1 MNFYQLSTSAF
12 RSLSKHKVRSLLTT
26 LGIIIGVISIIAVM
40 SIGEGAK
47 ARVSQTIEKL
57 GSNFIIVL
65 GASPKHVSQR
75 GGLAPTLKEADL
87 KAITFECDDIA
98 HISPAIMQPIKA
110 VSETS
115 NWQTSIAG
123 VNQDYKKIRN
133 WTLTAGEFFSE
144 QDITASRR
152 VAVLGVKVAQELFG
166 AENPIGKMIRIK
178 KLPFKVIGVLEELGK
193 TPDGRDQDDIICS
206 PVTTVQR
213 KLMGKTTYSAFILST
228 KTKERMDA
236 TASLIRAILRQKH
249 NLGPADEDDFTF
261 FTQNDISQASD
272 AASSVLNLLLL
283 IIASI
288 SLIVGG
294 IGIMNIMLVSVTERT
309 KEIGIRMALGAT
321 TSAILIQFI
330 LEAVTICLAG
340 GLVGALLGIGVSK
353 IIGLILGWPI
363 FISKTAIIL
372 SLSSSAL
379 IGLFFGYYPAYKASQ
394 LNPVEAL
401 LDT

>member
-12 RSLSKHKVRSLLTT
+12 RSLSNHKIRSLLTT

-47 ARVSQTIEKL
+47 ARVNQTIEKL

-65 GASPKHVSQR
+65 GSSPKHLSQR
-75 GGLAPTLKEADL
+75 GGLAPTLKEADYEAI
-87 KAITFECDDIA
+87 KAECDDIA
-98 HISPAIMQPIKA
+98 FISPAVMQPTKA

-115 NWQTSIAG
+115 NWQTIVAG
-123 VNQDYKKIRN
+123 VNQDYITVRN
-133 WTLTAGEFFSE
+133 WKLKEGRFFTE
-144 QDITASRR
+144 HDITANHRL
-152 VAVLGVKVAQELFG
+152 AVVGAVSARELFG
-166 AENPIGKMIRIK
+166 TTNPIGKMIRIK
-178 KLPFKVIGVLEELGK
+178 KLPFKIIGVLTELGK
-193 TPDGRDQDDIICS
+193 TPDGRDQDDIIFA

-213 KLMGKTTYSAFILST
+213 KLMGKTTYSAFLLST

-236 TASLIRAILRQKH
+236 TASLIRSILRQKH
-249 NLGPADEDDFTF
+249 HLCRTDEDDFTF

-294 IGIMNIMLVSVTERT
+294 IGIMNIMLVSVKERT
-309 KEIGIRMALGAT
+309 KEIGIRMALGAKKR
-321 TSAILIQFI
+321 AILLQFI
-330 LEAVTICLAG
+330 LEAITICLAG
-340 GLVGALLGIGVSK
+340 GIVGASFGIGVSK
-353 IIGLILGWPI
+353 IIGFVLGWPI
-363 FISKTAIIL
+363 FISKTALNL
-372 SLSSSAL
+372 SLGSSVL

>member
-12 RSLSKHKVRSLLTT
+12 RSLRNHKVRSLLTT
-26 LGIIIGVISIIAVM
+26 LGIIIGVVSIIAVM

-47 ARVSQTIEKL
+47 ARVNQTIEKL

-75 GGLAPTLKEADL
+75 SGLALTLKEADL
-87 KAITFECDDIA
+87 HAITFECDDIA
-98 HISPAIMQPIKA
+98 CISPAVMQPIKA

-115 NWQTSIAG
+115 NWQTIIAG
-123 VNQDYKKIRN
+123 VNQDYMKIRN
-133 WTLTAGEFFSE
+133 WQMRAGVFISE
-144 QDITASRR
+144 PDVRSSNR
-152 VAVLGVKVAQELFG
+152 VAVLGTVTARELFG
-166 AENPIGKMIRIK
+166 AENPIGKTIRIK
-178 KLPFKVIGVLEELGK
+178 KLPFKVIGLLEELGK
-193 TPDGRDQDDIICS
+193 TPDGRDQDDIIVA
-206 PVTTVQR
+206 PVSTVQR
-213 KLMGKTTYSAFILST
+213 KLMGKTAYSAFLLST

-249 NLGPADEDDFTF
+249 NLGPSDEDDFTF

-272 AASSVLNLLLL
+272 AASGVLNLLLL

-321 TSAILIQFI
+321 TQTILIQFI
-330 LEAVTICLAG
+330 LEAVTICLSGGIAG
-340 GLVGALLGIGVSK
+340 AILGIGTSK
-353 IIGLILGWPI
+353 LIGFCLGWPI
-363 FISKTAIIL
+363 FISQSALII

>member
-1 MNFYQLSTSAF
+1 MNFYQLFTSAI
-12 RSLSKHKVRSLLTT
+12 RSLRNHKVRSLLTT

-47 ARVSQTIEKL
+47 ARVNQTIEKL

-65 GASPKHVSQR
+65 GASPKHISQR
-75 GGLAPTLKEADL
+75 SGLALTLKEADL
-87 KAITFECDDIA
+87 NAIKFECDDIA
-98 HISPAIMQPIKA
+98 HISPAVMNPTKA
-110 VSETS
+110 VSETT
-115 NWQTSIAG
+115 NWQTTVAG
-123 VNQDYKKIRN
+123 VNQDYMTIRN
-133 WTLTAGEFFSE
+133 WKLSAGDF
-144 QDITASRR
+144 ITEHDVHSSNR
-152 VAVLGVKVAQELFG
+152 VAVLGQVVARELFG
-166 AENPIGKMIRIK
+166 KENPLGKLIRIK
-178 KLPFKVIGVLEELGK
+178 KLPFKVIGILEEMGK
-193 TPDGRDQDDIICS
+193 TPDGRDQDDIIFA
-206 PVTTVQR
+206 PVSTVQR
-213 KLMGKTTYSAFILST
+213 KLMGKTAYSAFLIST

-236 TASLIRAILRQKH
+236 TASLIRSILRQKH
-249 NLGPADEDDFTF
+249 NLVPGDEDDFTF

-272 AASSVLNLLLL
+272 AASGVLNLLLL

-321 TSAILIQFI
+321 TRTILIQFV
-330 LEAVTICLAG
+330 LEAITICLTG
-340 GLVGALLGIGVSK
+340 GLAGALLGIGASK
-353 IIGLILGWPI
+353 AIGFFLGWPI
-363 FISKTAIIL
+363 FISKSALII
-372 SLSSSAL
+372 SLASSAF

>member
-1 MNFYQLSTSAF
+1 MNFYQLFTSAL
-12 RSLSKHKVRSLLTT
+12 RSLRNHKVRSLLTT

-47 ARVSQTIEKL
+47 ARVNQTIEKL

-65 GASPKHVSQR
+65 GASPKHLSQR
-75 GGLAPTLKEADL
+75 SGLALTLKEADL
-87 KAITFECDDIA
+87 NAIKFECDDIA
-98 HISPAIMQPIKA
+98 YISPAVMQPTKA
-110 VSETS
+110 VSES
-115 NWQTSIAG
+115 ANWQTTVAG
-123 VNQDYKKIRN
+123 VNQDYMTIRN
-133 WTLTAGEFFSE
+133 WKLLAGEFLTE
-144 QDITASRR
+144 QDVRSSNR
-152 VAVLGVKVAQELFG
+152 VAVLGTVVARELFG
-166 AENPIGKMIRIK
+166 TENPVGKMIRIK
-178 KLPFKVIGVLEELGK
+178 KLPFKVVGILEELGK
-193 TPDGRDQDDIICS
+193 TPDGRDQDDIIFS

-213 KLMGKTTYSAFILST
+213 KLMGKTAYSAFLLST

-249 NLGPADEDDFTF
+249 NLSPADDDDFTF

-272 AASSVLNLLLL
+272 AASGVLNLLLL

-321 TSAILIQFI
+321 TRTILIQFI
-330 LEAVTICLAG
+330 LEAITICLTG
-340 GLVGALLGIGVSK
+340 GIAGALLGIGASK
-353 IIGLILGWPI
+353 IIGFALGWPI
-363 FISKTAIIL
+363 FISKTALIL

>member
-1 MNFYQLSTSAF
+1 MNFYQLFTSAF
-12 RSLSKHKVRSLLTT
+12 RSLRKHKVRSFLTT

-47 ARVSQTIEKL
+47 SRVNQTIEKL

-65 GASPKHVSQR
+65 GSSPKHVGQR
-75 GGLAPTLKEADL
+75 GGLALTLKEADL
-87 KAITFECDDIA
+87 KAIMFECNDIA
-98 HISPAIMQPIKA
+98 FISPAVMQPIKA
-110 VSETS
+110 VSEKS
-115 NWQTSIAG
+115 NWQTVIAG
-123 VNQDYKKIRN
+123 VNQDYITIRN
-133 WTLTAGEFFSE
+133 WNLKSGEFFTK
-144 QDITASRR
+144 DDTNAGRR
-152 VAVLGVKVAQELFG
+152 LAVLGTTVSRELFG
-166 AENPIGKMIRIK
+166 TENPIGKMIRIK
-178 KLPFKVIGVLEELGK
+178 KLPFKVIGILSEQGK
-193 TPDGRDQDDIICS
+193 SPDGRDQDDIILS
-206 PVTTVQR
+206 PLVAVQR
-213 KLMGKTTYSAFILST
+213 KLMGKTTYAAFLLST

-236 TASLIRAILRQKH
+236 TASIIRSILRQKH
-249 NLGPADEDDFTF
+249 QLGPKDDDDFTF
-261 FTQNDISQASD
+261 FTQNDIAQASD

-321 TSAILIQFI
+321 RRAILIQFV

-340 GLVGALLGIGVSK
+340 GLLGALLGIGISK
-353 IIGLILGWPI
+353 IIGIVLGWPI
-363 FISKTAIIL
+363 FISKTAITL

-401 LDT
+401 LDK

>member
-47 ARVSQTIEKL
+47 VRVNQTIEKL
-57 GSNFIIVL
+57 GTNFVIVL
-65 GASPKHVSQR
+65 GASPKHAVQR
-75 GGLAPTLKEADL
+75 SGVALTLKESDY
-87 KAITFECDDIA
+87 KAIKFECDDIA
-98 HISPAIMQPIKA
+98 YMSPSVWLPIKVA
-110 VSETS
+110 SETA
-115 NWQTSIAG
+115 NWQTTLAG
-123 VNQDYKKIRN
+123 VNQDQQNIRN
-133 WTLTAGEFFSE
+133 WKLLDGRFISE
-144 QDITASRR
+144 QDVSACRR
-152 VAVLGVKVAQELFG
+152 VVVLGTVVAQKLFG
-166 AENPIGKMIRIK
+166 TVNPMGKMIRIK
-178 KLPFKVIGVLEELGK
+178 KLPFKVIGLLEEQGK
-193 TPDGRDQDDIICS
+193 SPDGRDQDDAIAA

-213 KLMGKTTYSAFILST
+213 KLMGKNTYSAFLLST
-228 KTKERMDA
+228 KSKERVDA
-236 TASLIRAILRQKH
+236 TASLICSILRKKH
-249 NLGPADEDDFTF
+249 NITNPDDDDFTI

-272 AASSVLNLLLL
+272 AASGVLNILLL

-309 KEIGIRMALGAT
+309 KEIGIRMALGAKKRAVLT
-321 TSAILIQFI
+321 QFV

-340 GLVGALLGIGVSK
+340 GIVGSLLGIGVSK
-353 IIGLILGWPI
+353 GIGFALGWPI
-363 FISKTAIIL
+363 FISKTALVL

-394 LNPVEAL
+394 LKPVEAL
-401 LDT
+401 LDI

>member
-1 MNFYQLSTSAF
+1 MNFYQLFTSAF
-12 RSLSKHKVRSLLTT
+12 RSLRKHKVRSFLTT

-47 ARVSQTIEKL
+47 SRVNQTIEKL

-65 GASPKHVSQR
+65 GSSPKHVGQR
-75 GGLAPTLKEADL
+75 GGLALTLKEADL
-87 KAITFECDDIA
+87 KAIMFECNDIA
-98 HISPAIMQPIKA
+98 FISPAVMQPIKA
-110 VSETS
+110 VSEKS
-115 NWQTSIAG
+115 NWQTMIAG
-123 VNQDYKKIRN
+123 VNQDYITIRN
-133 WTLTAGEFFSE
+133 WKLKSGDFFTKEDTNAG
-144 QDITASRR
+144 RR
-152 VAVLGVKVAQELFG
+152 LAVLGTTVSRELFG
-166 AENPIGKMIRIK
+166 TDNPIGKMIRIK
-178 KLPFKVIGVLEELGK
+178 KLPFKVIGVLSEQGK
-193 TPDGRDQDDIICS
+193 SPDGRDQDDVILS
-206 PVTTVQR
+206 PLIAVQR
-213 KLMGKTTYSAFILST
+213 KLMGKTTYAAFLLST

-236 TASLIRAILRQKH
+236 TATIIRSILRQKH
-249 NLGPADEDDFTF
+249 HLGSKDDDDFTF
-261 FTQNDISQASD
+261 FTQNDIAQASD

-321 TSAILIQFI
+321 KRAILIQFV

-340 GLVGALLGIGVSK
+340 GLLGALLGIGISK
-353 IIGLILGWPI
+353 IIGIVLGWPI
-363 FISKTAIIL
+363 FISKTAITL

-401 LDT
+401 LDK